1 MPILT
6 LALVL
11 FVGTAPLPR
20 PLPIR
25 SPLIDKNF
33 YFLSLLERTPAF
45 QKAWQEDPQGREIQE
60 RMRDRLRVAF
70 QDASLDQSDEIRSM
84 QVSQA
89 ETSQIAD
96 ILKRLVRTNPTLR
109 RAIAQPL
116 RQSGTAILSHEL
128 SDEDLVAKVWAECAA
143 GINNAILVYGT
154 GKPGRSAKID
164 SMFYDPKAPIWNA
177 TVHNLFGILVEESKP
192 TDPFFAPSL
201 RFAAKLMEFNRRD
214 EAARFEPLEKGENR
228 AACRAVRGTKWEK
241 FPYSV
246 ILVPGLGPEE
256 PEVALSPAS
265 KLILG
270 AVARRYR
277 EGKAPFILV
286 SGGSVHPNQ
295 TPFCEA
301 IEMKRSLMRDFSVP
315 ESAIL
320 IDPHA
325 RHTTTNL
332 RNAARILYRYGFPLS
347 RPGLITT
354 NTYQS
359 QDIQGPAFRRRC
371 QNTFRYQPFE
381 AGKRLSPIDLEFFPK
396 IESLQIDPQDP
407 LDP

>member
-1 MPILT
+1 MLP

-11 FVGTAPLPR
+11 FVGTSPLPR
-20 PLPIR
+20 PLPI
-25 SPLIDKNF
+25 SSALIDKNF

-45 QKAWQEDPQGREIQE
+45 QKAWREEPHGRQIQE
-60 RMRDRLRVAF
+60 QMRDRLRVAF
-70 QDASLDQSDEIRSM
+70 QDSSFDQSAEIRSM
-84 QVSQA
+84 LITDA

-96 ILKRLVRTNPTLR
+96 ILKRLVGMNPMLR
-109 RAIAQPL
+109 RAIVPPL
-116 RQSGTAILSHEL
+116 RESGTAILWHAL

-154 GKPGRSAKID
+154 GKSGRSAKID

-201 RFAAKLMEFNRRD
+201 RFAANLMEFNRRD
-214 EAARFEPLEKGENR
+214 EAARFEPMEKGENR
-228 AACRAVRGTKWEK
+228 AAFRTVRRTKWEK

-256 PEVALSPAS
+256 PEVALSPAA

-270 AVARRYR
+270 AVARRYC

-286 SGGSVHPNQ
+286 SGGYVHPNQ

-301 IEMKRSLMRDFSVP
+301 IEMKRSLMRDFAVP

-332 RNAARILYRYGFPLS
+332 RNAARILYRYGFPFS

-359 QDIQGPAFRRRC
+359 QDIASPAFVRRC
-371 QNTFRYQPFE
+371 QNTFGYQPFE
-381 AGKRLSPIDLEFFPK
+381 AGKRLSPFDLEFFPK